1 MELTTDNVRNFLLTS
16 YPEMKIIHMNFYQ
29 KFPSNELLFITE
41 YEKIFKMLL
50 EEFFPGYT
58 INDNFF
64 VKNEGILPIA
74 LAYTDDKFFSKR
86 NIKNVTCLSFESLY
100 PHIMLKIT
108 DLNNVSDFDHLDE
121 DPWSEEIW
129 NDIKSFQW
137 NSKEVFEMYKFLV
150 INKKELFLDD
160 NDDFNSLIRSLIN
173 AMYGVIRSNK
183 SWIKVKN
190 YGLVLEET
198 ADILKTIRDKFAY
211 EVGSIFDDEYEDN
224 KKTYLI
230 FANVDQMFFT
240 NFDEIK
246 DDVENILE
254 DFGYP
259 YKLEIYSDLFYVDIN
274 NYILVNEN
282 KIKKHGFYELK
293 SN

>member
-1 MELTTDNVRNFLLTS
+1 
-16 YPEMKIIHMNFYQ
+16 
-29 KFPSNELLFITE
+29 
-41 YEKIFKMLL
+41 MLL